1 MCFACVADAVHGV
14 EDVCAVFGDR
24 TLIFGKFLFA
34 ILLVHHR
41 CAVAFGINCSCSD
54 DHIFICPLRG
64 ITADRKHGGNFVDH
78 GDGDGL
84 FGHIARFVGDP
95 EGVSAV
101 GGNGL
106 FGSGDPG
113 GTVVE
118 DDGSVTDGCNKN
130 HILIGPLG
138 GVACDFEGGSRFV
151 DFINDDR
158 LGGNFSLVICCTEID
173 GCIFFNPGNRGIDPL
188 DSVQAVFKLQSH
200 AVSGSGGQSHGAV
213 DPVLRIAVDDE
224 LKGLDDEVFALR
236 RFGNVSGV
244 VGRKDLPA
252 PLCIVHLF
260 EGDASICGDQCE
272 AF

>member
-1 MCFACVADAVHGV
+1 MFGHVACFVSHA
-14 EDVCAVFGDR
+14 EDVSTVGTYGLFSSRNPGGAV
-24 TLIFGKFLFA
+24 
-34 ILLVHHR
+34 VEE
-41 CAVAFGINCSCSD
+41 NCSVTDRCGQEN
-54 DHIFICPLRG
+54 IRIGPFGG
-64 ITADRKHGGNFVDH
+64 ITA
-78 GDGDGL
+78 
-84 FGHIARFVGDP
+84 
-95 EGVSAV
+95 
-101 GGNGL
+101 
-106 FGSGDPG
+106 
-113 GTVVE
+113 
-118 DDGSVTDGCNKN
+118 
-130 HILIGPLG
+130 
-138 GVACDFEGGSRFV
+138 DFEGGSDLV

-158 LGGNFSLVICCTEID
+158 LGGNFPLLICCTEID
-173 GCIFFNPGNRGIDPL
+173 SCIFFNPGNRGIDPL

-260 EGDASICGDQCE
+260 KGDASICGDQCE